1 MPTKTKIEWADYI
14 SNPLK
19 AAYVAE
25 GKRRSGHACVKYS
38 EGCAHCWASTFNVR
52 LGTGLPYALQNLE
65 KVELFL
71 DEQELERLGKF
82 KPRGPFKN
90 GRERALVFPC
100 DMTDIFGSW
109 VSQEWRDQIFNV
121 VGQRSDLDFLFLT
134 KRPVQMHEYLSA
146 WVSMPN
152 VILGVSIENQ
162 QRALERWE
170 AMQALA
176 KAGWQTA
183 ISYEPAL
190 GEVDW
195 EAWDFIKLL
204 ICGGE
209 SGQQA
214 RVMAPKRARTARDF
228 CREHGIRYFFKQW
241 GEFAPVADLLARG
254 MTTFKSRPVEV
265 EGEMMVRIGRGLA
278 GHVLDGV
285 EWRQM
290 P

>member
-1 MPTKTKIEWADYI
+1 
-14 SNPLK
+14 
-19 AAYVAE
+19 
-25 GKRRSGHACVKYS
+25 VKYT

-52 LGTGLPYALQNLE
+52 LGTGLPYALPNLE

-71 DEQELERLGKF
+71 DEQELGRLGKF

-90 GRERALVFPC
+90 GRERALIFPC
-100 DMTDIFGSW
+100 DMTDIFGNW
-109 VSQEWRDQIFNV
+109 VNQEWRDRIFEV
-121 VGQRSDLDFLFLT
+121 VWQRSDLDFLFLT
-134 KRPVQMHEYLSA
+134 KRPMQMCEYLST
-146 WVSMPN
+146 WVTLPN

-162 QRALERWE
+162 RRALERWE
-170 AMQALA
+170 AMQSLA

-183 ISYEPAL
+183 ISFEPAL

-214 RVMAPKRARTARDF
+214 RMMAPGWARTARDF
-228 CREHGIRYFFKQW
+228 CLEQGIKYFFKQW
-241 GEFAPVADLLARG
+241 GEFAPVADLVARG
-254 MTTFKSRPVEV
+254 LTTFKTRPMEV
-265 EGEMMVRIGRGLA
+265 EGEMMVRVGRGLA
-278 GHVLDGV
+278 GHLLDGV
-285 EWRQM
+285 EWRQL